1 MLRTFLSYKYVTI
14 DLIKMISLLFLWILI
29 LSPNIT
35 RINVKDVNFCWNLSI
50 LPMHNDTILLFN
62 RTFKSCLFV
71 CTFLSLYE
79 PFLLFFAIDKTFLSH
94 FPNRN
99 TFNMCL
105 FFKLHG
111 TCFLI
116 FKYTIISVI
125 IIVYSFLSIPCA
137 TLWYFQLVIN
147 LSNDISKNP
156 GPQFQNNFF
165 NFMSWNLNSLAKY
178 YFQRVSLIEAHN
190 SLLNYGL
197 ISICE
202 TCLNDSV
209 ELAETLLEEYTFVP
223 ANNSANT
230 RRGGWAFFIK
240 ILFPL

>member
-1 MLRTFLSYKYVTI
+1 MFKCLCVIIFLYFFFDIFVFSVYVSPSRPSPSSLTHNLPCKILIESRIMLRTFLSYKYVTI
-14 DLIKMISLLFLWILI
+14 DLIKMISLVFPWILI

-35 RINVKDVNFCWNLSI
+35 RTNVKYVNFCWNLSL
-50 LPMHNDTILLFN
+50 LPRHNDTILLFN
-62 RTFKSCLFV
+62 HTFKSCLFV

-99 TFNMCL
+99 TVVAFNMCL
-105 FFKLHG
+105 FFKLHR

-147 LSNDISKNP
+147 LSNDISKK
-156 GPQFQNNFF
+156 
-165 NFMSWNLNSLAKY
+165 SWT
-178 YFQRVSLIEAHN
+178 
-190 SLLNYGL
+190 
-197 ISICE
+197 SI
-202 TCLNDSV
+202 
-209 ELAETLLEEYTFVP
+209 P
-223 ANNSANT
+223 
-230 RRGGWAFFIK
+230 K
-240 ILFPL
+240 

>member
-1 MLRTFLSYKYVTI
+1 MLRTFLSYNYATI
-14 DLIKMISLLFLWILI
+14 DLIIMISLVFLSILI
-29 LSPNIT
+29 LSPNLI
-35 RINVKDVNFCWNLSI
+35 RINVKYVNFCWNLSI
-50 LPMHNDTILLFN
+50 LPRHNDTVLLFN
-62 RTFKSCLFV
+62 HTFNLCLFV
-71 CTFLSLYE
+71 CKFLSLYE
-79 PFLLFFAIDKTFLSH
+79 PFLFFFTIDKTFLSH

-99 TFNMCL
+99 TVVAYNMCL
-105 FFKLHG
+105 FFKLHR
-111 TCFLI
+111 TCFLN

-165 NFMSWNLNSLAKY
+165 NFVSSNLNSLAKDK
-178 YFQRVSLIEAHN
+178 FQRVSLIEAHN
-190 SLLNYGL
+190 SLFNYDL

-209 ELAETLLEEYTFVP
+209 ELPETLLEEYTFVP

-230 RRGGWAFFIK
+230 RRGGVG
-240 ILFPL
+240 LF

>member
-1 MLRTFLSYKYVTI
+1 M
-14 DLIKMISLLFLWILI
+14 
-29 LSPNIT
+29 
-35 RINVKDVNFCWNLSI
+35 
-50 LPMHNDTILLFN
+50 
-62 RTFKSCLFV
+62 FV

-79 PFLLFFAIDKTFLSH
+79 PFFFFFAIDKTFLSH

-99 TFNMCL
+99 TLVAFNKSL
-105 FFKLHG
+105 FFKLHR

-116 FKYTIISVI
+116 FTYTIISVI

-137 TLWYFQLVIN
+137 TLWYFQLVIY
-147 LSNDISKNP
+147 LSSDISKNP

-178 YFQRVSLIEAHN
+178 NFQRVSLIEAHN
-190 SLLNYGL
+190 SLFNYDL

-202 TCLNDSV
+202 TCLSDSV
-209 ELAETLLEEYTFVP
+209 DLKSTLLCLSIILQIRDVEEWGFL
-223 ANNSANT
+223 
-230 RRGGWAFFIK
+230 IK